1 MKKVNVSKEQI
12 VKLSAKIFPQIF
24 VPFLILIIA
33 ALASF
38 FIMSWLVADVFGIQH
53 TYMAAGY
60 EILGTLI
67 VLIIIASPMIA
78 VLYRVRAKEVKTL
91 SEAIKSVAAG
101 DYATR
106 ISTKRR
112 KHITPIYASFNKMCA
127 ELESVQMLRNDF
139 INSYSHE
146 FKTPIAS
153 INGFASLLLE
163 KDLPPEEQRQYLE
176 IIVDESARLSKLAT
190 NTILLS
196 KLSSQQI
203 VTNSEQY
210 DLSEQ
215 IRQCSIILS
224 PKWLEKKITFN
235 GEFSNVL
242 YYGNKE
248 MIQHLWLNLLD
259 NAIKYTPVGGEVNV
273 EVTSS
278 EKSVVVAISDTGI
291 GISDDIKKYLFDPYF
306 QGDTSHSQQGLGL
319 GLAIAKRIV
328 ELCGGEITAQS
339 ELSVGTTFTVTLP
352 VK

>member
-12 VKLSAKIFPQIF
+12 VKLSAKIFPQILM
-24 VPFLILIIA
+24 PSLILIIG
-33 ALASF
+33 ALLSF
-38 FIMSWLVADVFGIQH
+38 FIMTWLVADVLGVQH

-67 VLIIIASPMIA
+67 ILILIASPMVA
-78 VLYRVRAKEVKTL
+78 VLYRVRAKELKIL
-91 SEAIKSVAAG
+91 SEAIKNVAAG

-106 ISTKRR
+106 ISTKKR

-127 ELESVQMLRNDF
+127 ELESVQLLRNDF

-163 KDLPPEEQRQYLE
+163 KNLPPKEQRQYLE

-203 VTNSEQY
+203 VTNAEQY

-224 PKWLEKKITFN
+224 PKWLEKEITFS
-235 GEFSNVL
+235 GEFPTTL
-242 YYGNKE
+242 FFGNKE
-248 MIQHLWLNLLD
+248 MMQHLWLNLLD
-259 NAIKYTPVGGEVNV
+259 NAIKYTPKGGNIAVEVN
-273 EVTSS
+273 TSQ
-278 EKSVVVAISDTGI
+278 KSIVITIADTGI
-291 GISDDIKKYLFDPYF
+291 GISEEISQYLFEPYF
-306 QGDTSHSQQGLGL
+306 QGDSSHSQQGLGL
-319 GLAIAKRIV
+319 GLSIAKRIV
-328 ELCGGEITAQS
+328 ELCNGTITAQNNTP
-339 ELSVGTTFTVTLP
+339 VGAIFTVTFP
-352 VK
+352 IN